1 MARSSA
7 AVAARAWVA
16 LLGYVGLIYAS
27 LPVSRDVLIA
37 LNQRELMGWVLT
49 ASYFG
54 AAVVVV
60 YHVVFDVRL
69 TDRVAF
75 VALVILGSVIG
86 ALVLGMS
93 IPEERMHFLQYGL
106 MALLARYALS
116 FWVRPGA
123 QYGLAVVLAGL
134 AGWGDELVQ
143 GVLPDRVYDPFDV
156 LVNVVAAVLA
166 LAGYEALHNRLGWR
180 PRSRPPSGPSD
191 PAP

>member
-7 AVAARAWVA
+7 ASAVRAWAV
-16 LLGYVGLIYAS
+16 LLGYVGLVYAS

-37 LNQRELMGWVLT
+37 LDQHELMGWVLT
-49 ASYFG
+49 GSYFG

-75 VALVILGSVIG
+75 AALVVLGSVIG

-93 IPEERMHFLQYGL
+93 IPEERLHFLQYGL
-106 MALLARYALS
+106 MALLARRALS
-116 FWVRPGA
+116 SRVGPGP
-123 QYGLAVVLAGL
+123 QYGLAVLVAGL

-143 GVLPDRVYDPFDV
+143 GLLPDRVYDLSDV
-156 LVNVVAAVLA
+156 LVNVLAAVLA
-166 LAGYEALHNRLGWR
+166 LAGYEALHNQLGWR
-180 PRSRPPSGPSD
+180 PRPPED
-191 PAP
+191 PAESVP